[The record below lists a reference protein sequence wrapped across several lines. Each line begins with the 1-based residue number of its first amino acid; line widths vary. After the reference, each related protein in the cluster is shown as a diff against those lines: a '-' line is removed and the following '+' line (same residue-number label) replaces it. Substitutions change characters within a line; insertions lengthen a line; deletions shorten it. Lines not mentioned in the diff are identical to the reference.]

1 VNGGA
6 GAAIWVGFR
15 PTSAPMSDHDSPPG
29 APSSRGRLS
38 FPSGFALGPGMDD
51 RRKDKDADRTSQA
64 DAATELRDSFAI
76 MTASS
81 LVDVRQLVLK
91 HGDSFGVFD
100 NYGDAI
106 AVGGGAEGLYH
117 RDTRH
122 LSHFAVTI
130 GGARPLL
137 LSSTLRDDNAT
148 LTCDLTNPDLFDGPD
163 RLLIER
169 DRIHVRRTRFL
180 WRASCF
186 ERISVRN
193 FDERRRRIGLDI
205 AFAADFADL
214 FEVRGTHRRKRGSV
228 ETPMIEE
235 EAVTLGYLG
244 LDSKR
249 RSTTLRFD
257 PRPATLSAG
266 RAAYMFDLEPRESA
280 SIFVEIVCRH
290 AESPPPPLRAFFIGL
305 RDARRE
311 LRASSS
317 RAAAVETSNDIFNEA
332 VRRSIADLYMLVTQL
347 PEGPYPYA
355 GIPWFSAVFGRDA
368 IITAL
373 EMLWLDP
380 SVARGVLKH
389 LAATQAVRSDPSADA
404 DPGKIL
410 HEARHGEM
418 ADLGE
423 VPFGHYYGSI
433 DSTPLFV
440 MLAGEYLDR
449 TGDLETTRHIWPHV
463 EAALGWIEHYGD
475 RDGDGFVEYER
486 QTGQGLANQ
495 GWKDSYDAIFH
506 ADGRLARGPIALVEV
521 QAYVYAAWRAA
532 ERIARLLGDA
542 RRSAACAEK
551 AEAMR
556 SRFDQR
562 FFDPELGSYVLALDG
577 DKKPC
582 RVRASNAG
590 HALFAG
596 VALPERAETVVR
608 TLMGSASFCGWGIR
622 TIASTEARYNPMS
635 YHNGSVWPHDNA
647 LIAAGFARYGFR
659 REAARVFEG
668 LFSASTYV
676 DLRRLPE
683 LFCGFPRQKTR
694 GPTFYPVACMPQA
707 WAAAAPLYLLQSCAG
722 LAFDPVARNV
732 VFREPRLP
740 SFLDEVILKGLRP
753 DGGGGVDVALRR
765 SNRHVVVDVLDRRG
779 SVGVLTIN

>member
-1 VNGGA
+1 MGEGA
-6 GAAIWVGFR
+6 DQTPDARPAAKA
-15 PTSAPMSDHDSPPG
+15 TSES
-29 APSSRGRLS
+29 
-38 FPSGFALGPGMDD
+38 
-51 RRKDKDADRTSQA
+51 
-64 DAATELRDSFAI
+64 AAAELHESFAI
-76 MTASS
+76 TAAAS
-81 LVDVRQLVLK
+81 LQDVRRLILK

-100 NYGDAI
+100 NTGDALS
-106 AVGGGAEGLYH
+106 GPGSAEGLYH

-122 LSHFAVTI
+122 LSHFSVTI
-130 GGARPLL
+130 EGARPLL

-148 LTCDLTNPDLFDGPD
+148 LTCDLTNPDLFDDPD
-163 RLLIER
+163 HLKIEHDLI
-169 DRIHVRRTRFL
+169 HLRRSRFL

-186 ERISVRN
+186 ERLSIRN
-193 FDERRRRIGLDI
+193 FDDRRRHIRVGV

-214 FEVRGTHRRKRGSV
+214 FEVRGMHRKRRGEV
-228 ETPMIEE
+228 QEPVIDE
-235 EAVTLGYLG
+235 EAVTLSYVG
-244 LDSKR
+244 LDERR

-257 PRPATLSAG
+257 PRPAILSA
-266 RAAYMFDLEPRESA
+266 RQAVFTLELDPRESM

-290 AESPPPPLRAFFIGL
+290 EEAPLPPLRAFFIGL

-311 LRASSS
+311 LRAASSG
-317 RAAAVETSNDIFNEA
+317 AASVETSNEIFNEA
-332 VRRSIADLYMLVTQL
+332 ARRSVADLYMLMTRL
-347 PEGPYPYA
+347 PEGLYPYA

-380 SVARGVLKH
+380 SVARGVLRH
-389 LAATQAVRSDPSADA
+389 LAATQATATDDSADA
-404 DPGKIL
+404 EPGKIL

-423 VPFGHYYGSI
+423 VPFGRYYGSV

-440 MLAGEYLDR
+440 MLAGQYLER
-449 TGDLETTRHIWPHV
+449 TGDVETIGQLWPHV
-463 EAALGWIEHYGD
+463 LAALDWIERYGD
-475 RDGDGFVEYER
+475 RDGDGFVEYDR
-486 QTGQGLANQ
+486 RTGHGLANQ
-495 GWKDSYDAIFH
+495 GWKDSHDAIFH
-506 ADGRLARGPIALVEV
+506 ADGRWRRARSPSSRCRPMSTRRGGRPRQIAL
-521 QAYVYAAWRAA
+521 R
-532 ERIARLLGDA
+532 LGDPKRA
-542 RRSAACAEK
+542 VVCRDK
-551 AEAMR
+551 ADAIR
-556 SRFDQR
+556 SRFDSQ
-562 FFDPELGSYVLALDG
+562 FFDPALGTYILALDG

-596 VALPERAETVVR
+596 VAYPERAKSVVR
-608 TLMGSASFCGWGIR
+608 TLMGSACFCGWGIR
-622 TIASTEARYNPMS
+622 TVASTEARYNPMS

-659 REAARVFEG
+659 REAATVFES

-722 LAFDPVARNV
+722 LAFDTEVQRV
-732 VFREPRLP
+732 TFREPILP
-740 SFLDEVILKGLRP
+740 RFLDQVILRGLAMA
-753 DGGGGVDVALRR
+753 GGSADVALRR
-765 SNRHVVVDVLDRRG
+765 SERHVIVDVLERRG